1 MPLAADQHCRDEVA
15 IRSKSVR
22 RQPPG
27 KPPGRW
33 WPKMTEN
40 SAKQLGRYSID
51 RYGDGVVS
59 TSSQLQHSQPS
70 VSFQGCELWITIQS
84 TRAWQISTDLS
95 GAYNFIPIG
104 SHQ

>member
-1 MPLAADQHCRDEVA
+1 
-15 IRSKSVR
+15 
-22 RQPPG
+22 
-27 KPPGRW
+27 
-33 WPKMTEN
+33 MTEN

-104 SHQ
+104 SH